1 MFTTSF
7 IFSHVVRTRLL
18 RSLPVLPL
26 VMGLTLLS
34 AGAAQ
39 GQARI
44 DPNEVAARFGY
55 RVATFSPTSGPPGT
69 EVSVQW
75 EYLPAVTPMRLGVGA
90 LRVGFEVLK
99 DILSDSIGEFS
110 ETIRIP
116 DWSESSRPLMLIVFD
131 FYFRPLAISSG
142 FQVTQT
148 DGTLSREGRVA
159 ESSARCTVLRG
170 EGGASYFLIG
180 KTVELQPNDRVT
192 VIGTL
197 ADPTA
202 CGGGE
207 EAVTIRVSQVR
218 RGRGT

>member
-1 MFTTSF
+1 MCTTSL
-7 IFSHVVRTRLL
+7 FSHVVRAQLL

-26 VMGLTLLS
+26 VMGLTLMS

-39 GQARI
+39 GQERI
-44 DPNEVAARFGY
+44 DPHDIAARFAY
-55 RVATFSPTSGPPGT
+55 RVAIFSPTSGPPGT

-75 EYLPAVTPMRLGVGA
+75 ESLPAVTPMRLGVGA
-90 LRVGFEVLK
+90 LRLGFEVLK
-99 DILSDSIGEFS
+99 DILSDNRGGLS

-116 DWSESSRPLMLIVFD
+116 DWAESSRPLMLVVFD

-142 FQVTQT
+142 FQVTEP
-148 DGTLSREGRVA
+148 DGTLSREGRVG
-159 ESSARCTVLRG
+159 ENSARCTVLQG
-170 EGGASYFLIG
+170 ESGASYFLIG
-180 KTVELQPNDRVT
+180 EMAELQPNDRVT

-197 ADPTA
+197 ADPTV

-207 EAVTIRVSQVR
+207 DAVTIRVSQVR

>member
-1 MFTTSF
+1 MCTTSL
-7 IFSHVVRTRLL
+7 FSHVVRARLL

-26 VMGLTLLS
+26 VIGLTLLS

-39 GQARI
+39 GQERI
-44 DPNEVAARFGY
+44 DPHDVAARFAY
-55 RVATFSPTSGPPGT
+55 RVATFSPTSGSPGT

-75 EYLPAVTPMRLGVGA
+75 EYLPAATPMRLGVGV

-99 DILSDSIGEFS
+99 EILSGNRGELS

-116 DWSESSRPLMLIVFD
+116 DWAESNRPLMLVVFD

-142 FQVTQT
+142 FQVTEP
-148 DGTLSREGRVA
+148 DGMLSREGRVG
-159 ESSARCTVLRG
+159 ESSARCTVLQG

-180 KTVELQPNDRVT
+180 EMAELQPNDRVT

-197 ADPTA
+197 ADPTV

-207 EAVTIRVSQVR
+207 DAVTIRVSQVR